1 MPEPYRYRQKRAREL
16 TPEQLQMKIERDKE
30 YEAASEALAT
40 PFYQKKH
47 SVGVTREEE
56 DAYDQAYHA
65 LWDDYVAWAVANS
78 VMEEITP
85 QMQLD
90 EATARLNALLEEV
103 NTLWEGLGSPPLEV
117 V

>member
-47 SVGVTREEE
+47 SVGVTQEEE
-56 DAYDQAYHA
+56 NAYEGAYHA
-65 LWDDYVAWAVANS
+65 LWDDYVAWAVANGL
-78 VMEEITP
+78 MEEITP
-85 QMQLD
+85 QMQLT
-90 EATARLNALLEEV
+90 EATARLNVLLEEA
-103 NTLWEGLGSPPLEV
+103 NTLREGLGLPPLKV